1 MELAGQYNIHALR
14 KNVNGIPVEPF
25 AAPGAQT
32 ANYDTGD
39 DEVA

>member
-1 MELAGQYNIHALR
+1 MELAGQYNILALR
-14 KNVNGIPVEPF
+14 KNVNGIHVEPF
-25 AAPGAQT
+25 SARGAQT